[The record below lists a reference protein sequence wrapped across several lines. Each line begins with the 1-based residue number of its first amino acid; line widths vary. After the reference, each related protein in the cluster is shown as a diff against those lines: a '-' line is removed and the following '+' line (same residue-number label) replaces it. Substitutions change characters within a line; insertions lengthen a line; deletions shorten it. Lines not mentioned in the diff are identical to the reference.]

1 MRKLIVS
8 EFVTLDGVMQDPGGV
23 GEFEHG
29 GWTSPYW
36 SDELAAYKHD
46 ELFESDGLLLGRVT
60 YEGFAAAWP
69 DMTHEEGDYAERM
82 NGFPKYVV
90 SRTLSDLTWNNSHLL
105 AGDLE
110 KNVVALKE
118 QPGKDLVVF
127 GSGQL
132 VRSLAELDLIDEY
145 RLQVYPVVI
154 GSGTHLFGPAETP
167 RPLQLQSTKSLAS
180 GVVILTYQRD
190 PIRG

>member
-1 MRKLIVS
+1 MRKIIVS
-8 EFVTLDGVMQDPGGV
+8 EFVSLDGVMQDPGGV

-29 GWTSPYW
+29 GWTRPYW
-36 SDELAAYKHD
+36 SDQLESYKHD

-69 DMTHEEGDYAERM
+69 DMTHEEGDYADRM

-90 SRTLSDLTWNNSHLL
+90 SRTLSHLTWNNSHLL

-110 KNVVALKE
+110 KDVVTLKE
-118 QPGKDLVVF
+118 QPGHDLLVF
-127 GSGQL
+127 GSGEL
-132 VRSLAELDLIDEY
+132 VRSLAALDLIDEY

-154 GSGTHLFGPAETP
+154 GSGTRLFDRAETP
-167 RPLQLQSTKSLAS
+167 RPLQLGDAKPLAS
-180 GVVILTYQRD
+180 GVVILTYQRVPPRD
-190 PIRG
+190 

>member
-1 MRKLIVS
+1 MRKIIVS
-8 EFVTLDGVMQDPGGV
+8 EFVSLDGVMQDPGGV

-36 SDELAAYKHD
+36 SDELATYKHD
-46 ELFESDGLLLGRVT
+46 ELFGSDGLLLGRVT

-69 DMTHEEGDYAERM
+69 TMTNEGDYADRM

-90 SRTLSDLTWNNSHLL
+90 SRTLSHLSWNNSQLL
-105 AGDLE
+105 TGDLE
-110 KNVVALKE
+110 KDVVALKE
-118 QPGKDLVVF
+118 QPGQDVLVF

-167 RPLQLQSTKSLAS
+167 RPLELRSAKSVAS
-180 GVVILTYQRD
+180 GVLILTYQRV
-190 PIRG
+190 PARG